1 MKKIILFVAV
11 VMCFV
16 GCSQNDDIEVQ
27 DLYKDVAEAPS
38 TEVDSVE
45 LIYNLSMFRIQKEVT
60 NIVKDIEAE
69 TGYKYRFKEKTIY
82 NLVLFMKTL
91 PESYIKEK
99 YIETRGRADQKEA
112 SYNQNLA
119 DFIEA
124 TSQEDADY
132 LDVFLDDYVEY
143 GGNSIEYVTS
153 AASSH
158 PKIKY
163 LIAYEAAMIDDHV
176 FNRENGDGR
185 VLVTGDVCADRM
197 LNQLGDKI
205 PMIIVDEIAGE
216 VLADIPYVGMVLRL
230 ALSGVD
236 VAELWQILHD
246 YYKCKATVVS

>member
-69 TGYKYRFKEKTIY
+69 TGYKYNFKEKTLY

-91 PESYIKEK
+91 PESYIEEK

-143 GGNSIEYVTS
+143 GGNSIEYVNS

-185 VLVTGDVCADRM
+185 VLVTGDVCADRFWR
-197 LNQLGDKI
+197 QVK
-205 PMIIVDEIAGE
+205 DEIPHTIIEE
-216 VLADIPYVGMVLRL
+216 VGGTLLMTFPPIGTP
-230 ALSGVD
+230 VD
-236 VAELWQILHD
+236 NLLKFIDAVKLWKMLHE
-246 YYKCKATVVS
+246 YNMCRAQTA

>member
-69 TGYKYRFKEKTIY
+69 TGYKYNFKEKTLY

-91 PESYIKEK
+91 PESYIEEK

-143 GGNSIEYVTS
+143 GGNSIEYVNS

-185 VLVTGDVCADRM
+185 VLVTGDVCADRFWR
-197 LNQLGDKI
+197 QVK
-205 PMIIVDEIAGE
+205 DEIPHTIIEE
-216 VLADIPYVGMVLRL
+216 VGGTLLMTIPPIGTP
-230 ALSGVD
+230 VD
-236 VAELWQILHD
+236 NLLKFIDAVKLWKMLHE
-246 YYKCKATVVS
+246 YNMCRAQTA

>member
-1 MKKIILFVAV
+1 
-11 VMCFV
+11 MCFV

-69 TGYKYRFKEKTIY
+69 TGYKYNFKEKTLY
-82 NLVLFMKTL
+82 NLVPFMKTL
-91 PESYIKEK
+91 PESYIEEK

-143 GGNSIEYVTS
+143 GGNSIEYVNS

-185 VLVTGDVCADRM
+185 VLVTGDVCADRFWR
-197 LNQLGDKI
+197 QVK
-205 PMIIVDEIAGE
+205 DEIPHTIIEE
-216 VLADIPYVGMVLRL
+216 VGGTLLMTFPPIGTP
-230 ALSGVD
+230 VD
-236 VAELWQILHD
+236 NLLKFIDAVKLWKMLHE
-246 YYKCKATVVS
+246 YNMCRAQTA